1 MPFLDVATFD
11 SAVMTQV
18 VELVSTSLGILTSF
32 PCNMFLYGGIAA
44 VGLTLFSR
52 AKSAAM

>member
-1 MPFLDVATFD
+1 MPLLTATFD
-11 SAVMTQV
+11 ATVMEQV
-18 VELVSTSLGILTSF
+18 VSLVTTSLGILTDF

-52 AKSAAM
+52 AKAAAMQ

>member
-1 MPFLDVATFD
+1 MPLLTATFD
-11 SAVMTQV
+11 ATVMEQV
-18 VELVSTSLGILTSF
+18 VSLVTTSLGILTDF

-52 AKSAAM
+52 AKAAAM